1 MSQFLG
7 YALLLACLCLLA
19 AAVVPTVSWVQCTS
33 HAGGVACNPAAQG
46 AREGWLTAANVLLGL
61 VIQDGRRRP

>member
-1 MSQFLG
+1 MNQFLG

-19 AAVVPTVSWVQCTS
+19 AALIPTVSWMQCTS
-33 HAGGVACNPAAQG
+33 HAGGLSCTPAAQG

>member
-19 AAVVPTVSWVQCTS
+19 AAVIPTVSWFQCTS
-33 HAGGVACNPAAQG
+33 HAGGAACHPAAQG

-61 VIQDGRRRP
+61 VIQDGRRRS

>member
-19 AAVVPTVSWVQCTS
+19 AAVIPTVSWFQCTS
-33 HAGGVACNPAAQG
+33 HAGGVACTSAAQG

>member
-1 MSQFLG
+1 MTQFFG
-7 YALLLACLCLLA
+7 YALLLACVCLLA
-19 AAVVPTVSWVQCTS
+19 AALVPTISWIQCTT
-33 HAGGVACNPAAQG
+33 HAGGISCNPAAQN